1 MVTPDHGD
9 EWEDVL
15 SPPRPVIST
24 PVSRTGKALPNSDG
38 AIALWLPSNI
48 PTRLRSRS
56 CVDGLITKEIVLRV
70 ADCSDSLH
78 NIRRC
83 LRELS
88 AFSSFK
94 RKNFD
99 GPGQKIQTRALATL
113 KALRDKRDRY
123 VACYRRSRAAWLILD
138 PGQTHQG
145 GEWKDVLRALK
156 KNDLTFPGDDEELD
170 YAFDSDGNSE
180 NEATTST
187 APTKQGADV
196 TGSNTKKRRGGE
208 GFKRL
213 TWIWCVQ
220 KQDER
225 DIPGLDGSASEED
238 VSKRKRCLYMSFNFI
253 NLHFRYAN

>member
-1 MVTPDHGD
+1 MFFRKSIYRY
-9 EWEDVL
+9 EN
-15 SPPRPVIST
+15 R
-24 PVSRTGKALPNSDG
+24 
-38 AIALWLPSNI
+38 
-48 PTRLRSRS
+48 
-56 CVDGLITKEIVLRV
+56 CKEIVLRV

-78 NIRRC
+78 NIRHC
-83 LRELS
+83 LHELS

-113 KALRDKRDRY
+113 KALRDKRDCY
-123 VACYRRSRAAWLILD
+123 VARYRRSRAAWLILD

-170 YAFDSDGNSE
+170 YAFNSNGNSE

-196 TGSNTKKRRGGE
+196 TGSNTKK
-208 GFKRL
+208 
-213 TWIWCVQ
+213 Q
-220 KQDER
+220 
-225 DIPGLDGSASEED
+225 
-238 VSKRKRCLYMSFNFI
+238 
-253 NLHFRYAN
+253 

>member
-38 AIALWLPSNI
+38 TIALWLPSNI
-48 PTRLRSRS
+48 PTRLHSRS
-56 CVDGLITKEIVLRV
+56 CVDGLITKEIVLWV

-94 RKNFD
+94 RKTFN

-113 KALRDKRDRY
+113 KALRNKRDCY
-123 VACYRRSRAAWLILD
+123 VTRYRRSHAAWLILD

-196 TGSNTKKRRGGE
+196 MSSNTKKR
-208 GFKRL
+208 
-213 TWIWCVQ
+213 
-220 KQDER
+220 
-225 DIPGLDGSASEED
+225 
-238 VSKRKRCLYMSFNFI
+238 
-253 NLHFRYAN
+253 